1 MKLNTIYA
9 ARLRQVREDREVPI
23 ERICTAL
30 GITPDT
36 YRKYESGCVMPK
48 IQNVIKLADFFSV
61 SIDYLIGHDTR
72 DCADTTEEAVCN
84 YIGFSPEAVRAWH
97 KTRETR
103 IYWRVTR

>member
-1 MKLNTIYA
+1 MSRKVYL
-9 ARLRQVREDREVPI
+9 ARLRELREDRGVGMDEMI
-23 ERICTAL
+23 KAL
-30 GITPDT
+30 DVSLET
-36 YRKYESGCVMPK
+36 YKNYETGATNPPFAK
-48 IQNVIKLADFFSV
+48 IVKIADMFGV
-61 SIDYLIGHDTR
+61 SIDYLIGRDTR

>member
-1 MKLNTIYA
+1 MSRKVYL
-9 ARLRQVREDREVPI
+9 ARLRELREDRGVGMDEMI
-23 ERICTAL
+23 KAL
-30 GITPDT
+30 DVLLET
-36 YRKYESGCVMPK
+36 YKNYETGATNPPFAK
-48 IQNVIKLADFFSV
+48 IVKIADMFGV

>member
-1 MKLNTIYA
+1 MSRKVYLS
-9 ARLRQVREDREVPI
+9 RLRELREDRGIDISEMM
-23 ERICTAL
+23 EKL
-30 GITPDT
+30 GVSLEG
-36 YRKYESGCVMPK
+36 YRNYESGASTPK
-48 IQNVIKLADFFSV
+48 LTKIVQIADILNV